1 MAESIANQIVVPFE
15 ESIRTMD
22 LNRRRTFEE
31 SSNVMD
37 ELNEAFSILKK
48 ATQQLEETTN
58 EVNSARLGL
67 SRAEGAMTIKPRDLD
82 RAKMKYQAA
91 SEKLSIARA
100 SYRQCDDVCRS
111 LQNKVQMVDIPRISR
126 MLSGL
131 EAARGAEVR
140 SILQSATRLD
150 KQTADMGSQ
159 CAAGMEMKVNS
170 IGTDDVLDNLMTGH
184 LMAAAN
190 EGGPANVED
199 ARRYSITRPLIS
211 RAATSHPIAFA
222 QDNANLTPR
231 TLAANPSPSYYPSAK
246 YKASIELLER
256 KTTTTSQI
264 IQ

>member
-1 MAESIANQIVVPFE
+1 LAESIANQIVVPFE
-15 ESIRTMD
+15 ESIRSMD

-48 ATQQLEETTN
+48 ATQQLEDSTN
-58 EVNSARLGL
+58 EVNAARLGL
-67 SRAEGAMTIKPRDLD
+67 SRAEGAMTVKPRYLD

-131 EAARGAEVR
+131 EAARGVEVR

-150 KQTADMGSQ
+150 KQTAEMGLQ

-170 IGTDDVLDNLMTGH
+170 IGVDDVLDNLMT
-184 LMAAAN
+184 AN
-190 EGGPANVED
+190 SEGGPATVENT
-199 ARRYSITRPLIS
+199 RRYSITRPLIS
-211 RAATSHPIAFA
+211 RAATSHPVALPA
-222 QDNANLTPR
+222 SQNDNANMTPR
-231 TLAANPSPSYYPSAK
+231 ALASVNPSPSYYPSAS
-246 YKASIELLER
+246 YKASIEVLER
-256 KTTTTSQI
+256 KSTTTSQI
-264 IQ
+264 IR

>member
-1 MAESIANQIVVPFE
+1 
-15 ESIRTMD
+15 MD

-48 ATQQLEETTN
+48 ATQQLEDSTN
-58 EVNSARLGL
+58 EVNAARLGL
-67 SRAEGAMTIKPRDLD
+67 SRAEGAMTVKPRDLD

-91 SEKLSIARA
+91 SEKLTIARA

-131 EAARGAEVR
+131 EAARAAEVR
-140 SILQSATRLD
+140 SMLQSATRLD
-150 KQTADMGSQ
+150 KQTAEMGLQ
-159 CAAGMEMKVNS
+159 CSAGMEMKVNS
-170 IGTDDVLDNLMTGH
+170 IGADNVLDNLMQGQ
-184 LMAAAN
+184 LIAAVN
-190 EGGPANVED
+190 EGGPATVED
-199 ARRYSITRPLIS
+199 TRRYSITRPLIS
-211 RAATSHPIAFA
+211 RAATSHPVALA
-222 QDNANLTPR
+222 SNDNNANMTPR
-231 TLAANPSPSYYPSAK
+231 ALAAVNPSPSYYPSAT
-246 YKASIELLER
+246 YKASIEVLER